1 MKFKVGLTFV
11 TAALPM
17 LRASGQSQASEP
29 ASSWTLS
36 FGADPSHF
44 DLRTRDPGVD
54 ARFIG
59 ALSRSWATRF
69 ERVRLKAELMAGF
82 EAPRGFRDPT
92 GSLCG
97 GCDIDARRRFGSV
110 GVGANL
116 QLVRTSHLKT
126 YITGGTGI
134 YQNWSVARSPLDCT
148 DSYCTTG
155 GRPFYFWQSVRTSV
169 GLNGGFG
176 VNFRLGGREF
186 FMQQSVNFFDVR
198 GSRVI
203 FPLTLG
209 IGF

>member
-1 MKFKVGLTFV
+1 MTFKIAFMLV
-11 TAALPM
+11 TAALP
-17 LRASGQSQASEP
+17 LSRVSGQTQAPET
-29 ASSWTLS
+29 SSGWTLS
-36 FGADPSHF
+36 LGADPSHF

-59 ALSRSWATRF
+59 ALNRSWATRF

-92 GSLCG
+92 GSLCA
-97 GCDIDARRRFGSV
+97 GCDINARRRFGSI

-116 QLVRTSHLKT
+116 QLLRTSHFKT
-126 YITGGTGI
+126 YLTGGTGI
-134 YQNWSVARSPLDCT
+134 YHNWSFARSPLECT

-155 GRPFYFWQSVRTSV
+155 GRPFYFWQSIRTSV

-176 VNFRLGGREF
+176 VGFRLGGREF
-186 FMQQSVNFFDVR
+186 FMQQSAHVFDLQ
-198 GSRVI
+198 GSRAI